1 MRTLAAHALPP
12 ILASVL
18 MAALAPAASAQDW
31 DCTRADDLPQQGMN
45 YCAHLDYQAADAE
58 LNAVWK
64 EVYAAIRARDGEM
77 SADMRGW
84 PQALLSAQRAWI
96 DFRDKA
102 CAAEGYQAHGGSME
116 PMLIYSCRERL
127 TRQRTEDLRLIG
139 EEN

>member
-96 DFRDKA
+96 DYRDGQ
-102 CAAEGYQAHGGSME
+102 CAAEGFAFRGGTME
-116 PMLIYSCRERL
+116 PLIVSGCKAEM
-127 TRQRTEDLRLIG
+127 TRKRTAELQALI
-139 EEN
+139 ETY